1 MKGNNLKYLIIS
13 LVIIIIAA
21 GGFIYYY
28 FCIDTVNDYVLLK
41 YTPPKQ
47 EESIFGG
54 YTYSTPEFK
63 FENLPDY
70 KSDRDAI
77 EVQKND
83 AINSHEYFLKKYQE
97 ELDNPSENNDVIR
110 RARLNACESLLTE
123 QRILI
128 RTTHTRRFD
137 AEEALQMVID
147 HWADQSLE
155 EYAKSKKI
163 EVAIY
168 QLN

>member
-1 MKGNNLKYLIIS
+1 MKKLKY
-13 LVIIIIAA
+13 IIIISAIVIV
-21 GGFIYYY
+21 GVCGFLYYY
-28 FCIDTVNDYVLLK
+28 FCIDTVNTYVLLK
-41 YTPPKQ
+41 YTPPKR

-54 YTYSTPEFK
+54 YTYTKPDFEFEK
-63 FENLPDY
+63 LPDY
-70 KSDRDAI
+70 KTDDEA
-77 EVQKND
+77 VDDQKEK
-83 AINSHEYFLKKYQE
+83 ALNSHEFYLKKYQE
-97 ELDNPSENNDVIR
+97 ELEHPTEDNDVIR
-110 RARLNACESLLTE
+110 KARLNACESLLTE

-128 RTTHTRRFD
+128 RTTHTRRFN

-147 HWADQSLE
+147 HWTDKSLE